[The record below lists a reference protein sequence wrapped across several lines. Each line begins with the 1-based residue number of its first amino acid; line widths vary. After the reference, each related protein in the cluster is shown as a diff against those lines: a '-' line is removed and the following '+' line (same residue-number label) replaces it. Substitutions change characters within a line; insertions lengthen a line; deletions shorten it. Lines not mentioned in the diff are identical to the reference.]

1 MFLTRDQRLER
12 WAATRTR
19 GIARFIVLFGVL
31 GWGLTAA
38 VVRSLLKGFLEP
50 NGPVPIWVATD
61 FILYPALGAL
71 FGWLVWWM
79 NERRYQAKVRATP
92 AESPREGTL
101 PGPGGKQG

>member
-1 MFLTRDQRLER
+1 VFTTKQQRLER
-12 WAATRTR
+12 WAATRTK
-19 GIARFIVLFGVL
+19 GIARFILLFGVL

-79 NERRYQAKVRATP
+79 NERRYKAKVLIAP
-92 AESPREGTL
+92 AEVPQEESRPDPDGTR
-101 PGPGGKQG
+101 G